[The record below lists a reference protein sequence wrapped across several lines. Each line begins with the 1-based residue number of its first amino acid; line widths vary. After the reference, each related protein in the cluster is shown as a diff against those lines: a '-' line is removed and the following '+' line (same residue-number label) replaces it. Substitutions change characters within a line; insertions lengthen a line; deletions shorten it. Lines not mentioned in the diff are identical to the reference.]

1 MEKTPPSAKRKTLK
15 PRRGCQIFPEAP
27 ASLRIDP
34 SFGGLWRGE
43 LPIPEAQTGS
53 DCCMWAEALGWMRSP
68 PLLIPG
74 PLSPSPGA
82 WVGGASPAYLLPLH
96 PLPKQGPGSFV
107 GGGVPTW
114 EATLWDPS
122 GLGGAGVPK
131 ASQSAVRELDGQGS
145 GQGSGLPS
153 PPSRRCAWGPS
164 KSAPLLP
171 R

>member
-34 SFGGLWRGE
+34 SFGGLGRGE
-43 LPIPEAQTGS
+43 LPIPEAQGES
-53 DCCMWAEALGWMRSP
+53 DSWMRSP

-82 WVGGASPAYLLPLH
+82 WIGGSSPSAYLLPLH
-96 PLPKQGPGSFV
+96 PLPKQRPGSFV
-107 GGGVPTW
+107 GGGFPTW